1 MKRVQAGFT
10 MIELIVV
17 IVILGILA
25 ATALPKF
32 IDLRSDAVQSATDGM
47 AAQLASA
54 ASVNYAGCQAA
65 NNTPTANKCVKID
78 NCDLIAGLLAGATAG
93 TSASSGATTGAGAST
108 TAASFPTSTG
118 GSTTF
123 SVTGYKI
130 GATGSTYGC
139 TLTGTNGTTVKTSTF
154 QGISAGF

>member
-1 MKRVQAGFT
+1 MKRIQAGFT

-32 IDLRSDAVQSATDGM
+32 IDLRTESVTAATSGM
-47 AAQLASA
+47 AAQLSSA
-54 ASVNYAGCQAA
+54 MATNYAGCQAL
-65 NNTPTANKCVKID
+65 NNVPTANKCVKVD
-78 NCDLIAGLLAGATAG
+78 NCDLAPGLLAGGTAG

-108 TAASFPTSTG
+108 VPGAFPT
-118 GSTTF
+118 GSSGTTTF
-123 SVTGYKI
+123 TVTGYKI
-130 GATGSTYGC
+130 GATGSTYAC
-139 TLTGTNGTTVKTSTF
+139 VLTGTNGSTAPTATF